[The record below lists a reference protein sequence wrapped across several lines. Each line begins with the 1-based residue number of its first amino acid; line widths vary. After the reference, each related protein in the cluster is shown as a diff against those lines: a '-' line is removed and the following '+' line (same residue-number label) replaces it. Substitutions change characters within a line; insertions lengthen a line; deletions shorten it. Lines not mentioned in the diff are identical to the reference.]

1 MAKTSYAD
9 VCRLMLECPTIR
21 SYEPRLFVIGGTVR
35 DAVYCANV
43 PHRTEAQRYAQ
54 FRRVAHDID
63 LTLVL
68 AKDHNRHVHD
78 LSTRIDTWLQS
89 NLPGIKIRNASRS
102 GKVGHFLSLRVGDDS
117 DHPIELA
124 YIEHP
129 HTPES

>member
-9 VCRLMLECPTIR
+9 VCRLILECPTIR

-63 LTLVL
+63 LTMVL
-68 AKDHNRHVHD
+68 AKDHND
-78 LSTRIDTWLQS
+78 MQKGYTKWMQMC
-89 NLPGIKIRNASRS
+89 LPGTTQ
-102 GKVGHFLSLRVGDDS
+102 DDMQKG
-117 DHPIELA
+117 
-124 YIEHP
+124 Y
-129 HTPES
+129 TK